1 MFDIG
6 LQELLLIMVIALL
19 VFGPKRLPELGRAI
33 GRAMREFRR
42 ASEEFRST
50 IESNLMTGDSPVS
63 PVAAAL
69 EPSSADTTPTEALP
83 DSVLYPHGASDE
95 SSQVESAPAPSL
107 ATEPFVA
114 KRDAR
119 LYHSRECGWTR
130 QIPEADRLCFK
141 RIADAREQGLQP
153 CPVCAPWEPQDG

>member
-33 GRAMREFRR
+33 GRATREFRR

-50 IESNLMTGDSPVS
+50 IETNIMAQEPPTALVTATPEPPPVDVKS
-63 PVAAAL
+63 
-69 EPSSADTTPTEALP
+69 TEALP

-95 SSQVESAPAPSL
+95 SSQVESVSAPSL
-107 ATEPFVA
+107 PTEPFVA

-119 LYHSRECGWTR
+119 LYHSRECGWTQR
-130 QIPEADRLCFK
+130 IPEADRLYFK
-141 RIADAREQGLQP
+141 RIADAREQGFQP